1 MITNDVGNNLNRVNV
16 SYVQVQI
23 TNNSSGKTHQN
34 LLSRRMNRI
43 QHEEIPVID
52 PPMELCI
59 GTNNQPELTIST
71 GVIQDQKSLKS
82 PMMEEVIVITT
93 AYNGVANRN
102 PQRISRTGVDG
113 STLVT
118 SGNRAVVVSGIIYVC
133 PSPPPFAP
141 PYVILDSS
149 IGNIRQNNTPKL
161 RDTNELNAHINR
173 NLTND
178 PIVLS
183 VSGKILV
190 DEFSDS
196 SSCDL

>member
-1 MITNDVGNNLNRVNV
+1 MNV
-16 SYVQVQI
+16 
-23 TNNSSGKTHQN
+23 
-34 LLSRRMNRI
+34 
-43 QHEEIPVID
+43 
-52 PPMELCI
+52 
-59 GTNNQPELTIST
+59 ST
-71 GVIQDQKSLKS
+71 GVIQAPQALKI
-82 PMMEEVIVITT
+82 PVMQEFIAVTT
-93 AYNGVANRN
+93 PYNTREKRT
-102 PQRISRTGVDG
+102 PQRVSRTGING

-149 IGNIRQNNTPKL
+149 IGKIRQNNTPKL